1 MKNYTF
7 LLLFGLFS
15 LSGCS
20 MLDINTD
27 PIPEPQE
34 SWSVEKLYIEAK
46 KAMDEGDTVTAL
58 KYYSELE
65 ARFPFGDYAQQA
77 LIDSAYVH
85 FKGDDP
91 ENALATIDRFIR
103 VYPQNPNMDYAIYLR
118 GLINFT
124 RDVGIVER
132 YIPRD
137 ESQRDPGAAKF
148 ALQDFNNLINR
159 YPKSQYSDDASQR
172 IVYLRNRLSRYEVN
186 VAHFYMRRGSY
197 IAALNRGKYVIE
209 NYQRTPAM
217 PDALL
222 IVAKAYKVLELDD
235 LAEDTLRVLEAN
247 YPNYAGTSE
256 VRETSVE

>member
-1 MKNYTF
+1 
-7 LLLFGLFS
+7 
-15 LSGCS
+15 
-20 MLDINTD
+20 
-27 PIPEPQE
+27 
-34 SWSVEKLYIEAK
+34 
-46 KAMDEGDTVTAL
+46 
-58 KYYSELE
+58 
-65 ARFPFGDYAQQA
+65 
-77 LIDSAYVH
+77 
-85 FKGDDP
+85 
-91 ENALATIDRFIR
+91 
-103 VYPQNPNMDYAIYLR
+103 MDYAIYLR

-148 ALQDFNNLINR
+148 ALQDFSNLINR

-235 LAEDTLRVLEAN
+235 LAEDTLRVLETN
-247 YPNYAGTSE
+247 YPNYAGISE
-256 VRETSVE
+256 VRETRVE